1 MTAGQTATLNIPL
14 QVGNVT
20 ETVTVS
26 GSAELIDTIIT
37 LFAPLVFCALNL
49 TATCDLQR
57 YVAGFLQRQLTLM
70 RELLSLN
77 NADDRTTPDLQKW
90 VIGAELRS
98 KPAYETTRQPLW
110 VRAFAVRTSTH
121 QVERKALQ
129 RALGR

>member
-1 MTAGQTATLNIPL
+1 MDTPFHQQRWLSQERRNGTGIVLTAGQTATLNIPL

-57 YVAGFLQRQLTLM
+57 YVAGFLQR
-70 RELLSLN
+70 
-77 NADDRTTPDLQKW
+77 
-90 VIGAELRS
+90 
-98 KPAYETTRQPLW
+98 
-110 VRAFAVRTSTH
+110 
-121 QVERKALQ
+121 
-129 RALGR
+129 